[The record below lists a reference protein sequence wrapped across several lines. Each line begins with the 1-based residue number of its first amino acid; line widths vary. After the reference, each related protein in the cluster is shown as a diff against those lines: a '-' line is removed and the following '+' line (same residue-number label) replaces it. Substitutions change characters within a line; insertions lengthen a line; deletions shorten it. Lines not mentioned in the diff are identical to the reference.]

1 MTRII
6 YNITSTH
13 VNPEIP
19 GDNIQV
25 YKPKKKPCEDEKIPG
40 WMHIDPIN
48 TQIDLESVAY
58 QLSDYK
64 FTPGFTVT
72 VDDLL
77 HPKPLDYEATPK
89 FK

>member
-1 MTRII
+1 MD
-6 YNITSTH
+6 ITKDLLIFH
-13 VNPEIP
+13 KFE
-19 GDNIQV
+19 
-25 YKPKKKPCEDEKIPG
+25 YKYDSGFGNFKSMDIFTKTIG
-40 WMHIDPIN
+40 TIN
-48 TQIDLESVAY
+48 NTYIDLESVSY

-77 HPKPLDYEATPK
+77 HPKPLDYEETPK

>member
-13 VNPEIP
+13 VNPE
-19 GDNIQV
+19 
-25 YKPKKKPCEDEKIPG
+25 IPG

>member
-6 YNITSTH
+6 YNIASTH

-19 GDNIQV
+19 GDNIQIF
-25 YKPKKKPCEDEKIPG
+25 KPKENPPEKIPG
-40 WMHIDPIN
+40 WMHIDPIS
-48 TQIDLESVAY
+48 TQIDIESVAY